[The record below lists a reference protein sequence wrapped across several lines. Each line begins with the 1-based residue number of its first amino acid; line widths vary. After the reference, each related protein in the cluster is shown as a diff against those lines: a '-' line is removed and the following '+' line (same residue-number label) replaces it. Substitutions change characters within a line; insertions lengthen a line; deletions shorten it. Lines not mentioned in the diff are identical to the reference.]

1 MTELDPAIH
10 TMTIGAAESSAAMTR
25 KGNTMALDPDVQLVL
40 EMIRVAGRPPFETL
54 TPDEARAAYDNSRK
68 VLQPPAEDVAD
79 IRDLT
84 APSPAG
90 DIPLRLYRGNG
101 TAPADKLPVLVYYHG
116 GGWLLGGLD
125 SHDGVCRRFANAAR
139 CCVVSVDYRMAPE
152 HKFPAAVD
160 DCAAA
165 TRWTVA
171 QADRLGIDPARVAVG
186 GDSAGGNLAAV
197 MALLSRDG
205 ALPPLTFQLLIY
217 PATDMMM
224 TTVSSQTIGEGV
236 PLTSKTMRWFIDH
249 YMHGGTDARDWR
261 ASPLRAADLS
271 GTAQALVLTCACDPL
286 CDEGIAY
293 ARRLEREGVRVTHLH
308 FSDQIHG
315 FMTMSRIIRAGDV
328 AIDMMGAVLK
338 KALWPMGRS
347 E

>member
-1 MTELDPAIH
+1 MP
-10 TMTIGAAESSAAMTR
+10 
-25 KGNTMALDPDVQLVL
+25 LDPDAQLVL

-54 TPDEARAAYDNSRK
+54 TPAEAREAYINSRR
-68 VLQPPAEDVAD
+68 VLQPPPEDIAEV
-79 IRDLT
+79 RDLS
-84 APSPAG
+84 APGPVSEIPVRVYRAKGTTPAE
-90 DIPLRLYRGNG
+90 
-101 TAPADKLPVLVYYHG
+101 KLPALIYYHG
-116 GGWLLGGLD
+116 GGWLLGDLD

-160 DCAAA
+160 DCEAA
-165 TRWTVA
+165 TKWAVA
-171 QADRLGIDPARVAVG
+171 QADALGIDPARVAVG

-197 MALLSRDG
+197 MALLARNG
-205 ALPPLTFQLLIY
+205 ALPPLAFQLLIY

-224 TTVSSQTIGEGV
+224 TSVSSQTITEGV

-249 YMHGGTDARDWR
+249 YMRDGADARDWR

-293 ARRLEREGVRVTHLH
+293 ARRLEREGVRVAHLH
-308 FSDQIHG
+308 YSDQIHG
-315 FMTMSRIIRAGDV
+315 FMSMGRIIRAADV
-328 AIDMMGAVLK
+328 AIDMMGTALK
-338 KALWPMGRS
+338 KALWPPGRP